1 MKRIYEFTVNKE
13 EEVSEDT
20 VETKKDGTEVTT
32 SKKVKKEGPGENRTR
47 IARFRVL
54 SDNHY
59 TTGPSSTLVWN
70 YSLRAS
76 RCMSNRRSIQNRPAL
91 GFHDFE

>member
-1 MKRIYEFTVNKE
+1 MKFQLYNSSIFRISLIN
-13 EEVSEDT
+13 
-20 VETKKDGTEVTT
+20 
-32 SKKVKKEGPGENRTR
+32 KKEGPGENRTR

-59 TTGPSSTLVWN
+59 TTGPSSTLVWK

-76 RCMSNRRSIQNRPAL
+76 RCMSNRRSIGNRPAL